1 MRVRTLLLGAC
12 MVVVPLL
19 AMFSHHLPPNIAAK
33 ARQALWDPLAARAGW
48 QTAPAPH
55 TSPTAPAEPVAAPPP
70 VAARAVPEPT
80 PPRTVQAVMPAPAF
94 AAADTFD
101 RRGLEGRLVQL
112 GATSISC
119 QPLPGGSGTVASCR
133 LAVDPAGELQRVF
146 QSAGPDATAA
156 LGRLVA
162 EVEAWKL
169 RTASRASAAATATKL
184 LPPPS
189 R

>member
-19 AMFSHHLPPNIAAK
+19 AMFSHHLPPNLAAK

-55 TSPTAPAEPVAAPPP
+55 ASPTAPTEPVGAPP

-80 PPRTVQAVMPAPAF
+80 PPRAVEGVMPQPVF

-101 RRGLEGRLVQL
+101 RRGLEGRLMQL

-146 QSAGPDATAA
+146 QSAGPDAAAA
-156 LGRLVA
+156 LGQLVA
-162 EVEAWKL
+162 EVEAWKQ
-169 RTASRASAAATATKL
+169 RSAHRASAVSG
-184 LPPPS
+184 P

>member
-19 AMFSHHLPPNIAAK
+19 AMFSHHLPPNLAATT
-33 ARQALWDPLAARAGW
+33 REMLWDPLAAWAGW
-48 QTAPAPH
+48 QTAQAPPASPPAPDE
-55 TSPTAPAEPVAAPPP
+55 PADVSPP
-70 VAARAVPEPT
+70 VAVRAVPEPA
-80 PPRTVQAVMPAPAF
+80 PPRMAEAVLPAPAF
-94 AAADTFD
+94 AAPDASE

-112 GATSISC
+112 GATAISC

-146 QSAGPDATAA
+146 QSAGPDAGAA
-156 LGRLVA
+156 LGQLVA
-162 EVEAWKL
+162 EVEAWKQ
-169 RTASRASAAATATKL
+169 RTASRASAAAG
-184 LPPPS
+184 S

>member
-19 AMFSHHLPPNIAAK
+19 AMFSHHLPPNFAAK

-55 TSPTAPAEPVAAPPP
+55 ASPTAPAKPMDAPP
-70 VAARAVPEPT
+70 VAARAVPEPP
-80 PPRTVQAVMPAPAF
+80 PPRAVAAVMPAPAF
-94 AAADTFD
+94 ATADTFD

-119 QPLPGGSGTVASCR
+119 QPLPGGSGTMASCR

-146 QSAGPDATAA
+146 QSAGPDAAAA

-162 EVEAWKL
+162 EVEAWKQ
-169 RTASRASAAATATKL
+169 RTASRASAAATARKL